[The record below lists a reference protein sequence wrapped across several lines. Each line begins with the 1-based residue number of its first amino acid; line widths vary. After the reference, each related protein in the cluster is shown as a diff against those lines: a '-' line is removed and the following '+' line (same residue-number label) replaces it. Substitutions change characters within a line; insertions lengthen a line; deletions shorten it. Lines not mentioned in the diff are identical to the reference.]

1 MMLKKTL
8 LAVALA
14 VTPFTAFAGGSLDV
28 FYVDQDMESQAGL
41 DDDGDG
47 LGFRGLAELGK
58 GVSLTALYQDA
69 DLDDADASLRETR
82 IGLRYDTTCH
92 GLNVGGSLENVSIDL
107 NQGGLGLSMRGYSAS
122 AHASVSPIDKLTLT
136 ARVGYTDVDELN
148 GMEYE
153 VGAHYAINKQ
163 VTGFVEYRMANL
175 DDEGFFLGDVDL
187 DTLRIGARYNF

>member
-1 MMLKKTL
+1 MLKKTL

-28 FYVDQDMESQAGL
+28 FYVDQDLESAGL
-41 DDDGDG
+41 NDDGNG
-47 LGFRGLAELGK
+47 VGFRGLAELGK

-69 DLDDADASLRETR
+69 DLDTADANLRETR

-92 GLNVGGSLENVSIDL
+92 DIKVGGNLENVSIDL
-107 NQGGLGLSMRGYSAS
+107 NQSGIGLSMRGYSVS
-122 AHASVSPIDKLTLT
+122 AHASVSPIENVTLT

-153 VGAHYAINKQ
+153 VGAQYAINKQ

-175 DDEGFFLGDVDL
+175 DDDGFFLGDVDL
-187 DTLRIGARYNF
+187 DTLRVGARYNF

>member
-1 MMLKKTL
+1 MVYIDPPKKSFFRAKESTQAEKTIAYRICFHL
-8 LAVALA
+8 ETFIVAL
-14 VTPFTAFAGGSLDV
+14 LC
-28 FYVDQDMESQAGL
+28 YN
-41 DDDGDG
+41 
-47 LGFRGLAELGK
+47 
-58 GVSLTALYQDA
+58 
-69 DLDDADASLRETR
+69 
-82 IGLRYDTTCH
+82 ICH

-122 AHASVSPIDKLTLT
+122 AHASVSPIDNVTLT